1 MNEFEIAYWHALNI
15 AKPEI
20 WFAKPSKV
28 IESMLQNALFV
39 KVNCNQPAEAD
50 VFRTF
55 VEHNYKYTSF

>member
-39 KVNCNQPAEAD
+39 KVNCN
-50 VFRTF
+50 
-55 VEHNYKYTSF
+55 